1 MVRVAREFDA
11 VEAGLFSRMLK
22 TIRQRDRRNVLRRN
36 LFDAKQRLD
45 RVGFSVPPHMVD
57 FQTPL
62 GWAGKAVSVPA
73 ARIRREGF
81 RLPGDSSL
89 INDLNDIFAGG
100 YTRRLEAGA
109 VKSSLKHGP
118 AFMFVTP
125 GDVSKGEPKVV
136 FSAKSALEA
145 TCIQDPRTGVVTAA
159 LEFVSRTECLMY
171 LPGMVLEVENGS
183 NGWRVKSEI
192 SQPHNL
198 VLCEPFI
205 WDWDLDRPFGR
216 SRITRPLIGAV
227 ERGVRTLLRQEVTAE
242 FFSAP
247 QRALLGASE
256 EHFTDKDGNPI
267 DIWRAITGGVWA
279 MPDTW
284 DEDEGKLVRA
294 QLQQLSQ
301 ASMQPHSEMFESI
314 ALQVSSETS
323 LPIGYL
329 GVVQNQP
336 SSEGAIKVAEV
347 DMVRLIQYQIERSY
361 EDASENLARKALAVF
376 HSEWNPAM
384 ENDLRGLH
392 ARYAKAE
399 TPTESARADAGL
411 KYTQAFPT
419 GDPEVAME
427 LYGLTEEQI
436 QRNVKYMR
444 RAQAGSLVARLTQA
458 QNPTN
463 PASTIEPDVD
473 PVVDPVGG

>member
-81 RLPGDSSL
+81 RLSGDSTL
-89 INDLNDIFAGG
+89 LDDLNDIFAGG

-125 GDVSKGEPKVV
+125 GDVSKGEPRVV

-159 LEFVSRTECLMY
+159 LELVSRTECLMY
-171 LPGMVLEVENGS
+171 LPGLVLEVENGP
-183 NGWRVKSEI
+183 NGWQVKSEI
-192 SQPHNL
+192 SQPHDL
-198 VLCEPFI
+198 VLCEPFV

-256 EHFTDKDGNPI
+256 EHFTDENGEKI
-267 DIWRAITGGVWA
+267 DLWKAITGGVWA
-279 MPDTW
+279 LPDAF
-284 DEDEGKLVRA
+284 DEEEQKSVRA

-314 ALQVSSETS
+314 ALQVASETS

-361 EDASENLARKALAVF
+361 EDASENLARKALAVY
-376 HSEWNPAM
+376 HGEWSEAM
-384 ENDLRGLH
+384 EQDLRGLH

-399 TPTESARADAGL
+399 TPTESARADAAL
-411 KYTQAFPT
+411 KYQTAFPT

-427 LYGLTEEQI
+427 MYGLSEEQI
-436 QRNVKYMR
+436 QRNLLYMR
-444 RAQAGSLVARLTQA
+444 KQQAGSLIARLTEA
-458 QNPTN
+458 QNPTEAS
-463 PASTIEPDVD
+463 PAIKPADD
-473 PVVDPVGG
+473 PAIAPAGG